1 MSANIKITGEL
12 TTDPALCLFHLE
24 QPIVEDWTVT
34 FESPEEAA
42 GSELAERLFAVEGV
56 ARVSVSGSTI
66 SVTKDVLTPW
76 PQLAGEI
83 GKAIRAA
90 FSSGKP
96 LIAESV
102 IERLKAMP
110 PEDIETAVAELFEE
124 HINPALAMHG
134 GYVRLV
140 KVEGRDVHVEMG
152 GGCQGCAASKATM
165 KFGVENAIRR
175 VAPHVRHVID
185 VTDHA
190 AGTNPYYR

>member
-1 MSANIKITGEL
+1 MSTHIKITGEL
-12 TTDPALCLFHLE
+12 TSDPAVCLFHVE
-24 QPIVEDWTVT
+24 NPIVEDWTVS
-34 FESPEEAA
+34 FNSPEEAA
-42 GSELAERLFAVEGV
+42 GSELAERLFAVDGV
-56 ARVSVSGSTI
+56 VRVVISGPTI
-66 SVTKDVLTPW
+66 SVTKNVMTPW
-76 PQLAGEI
+76 PQMAGEI
-83 GKAIRAA
+83 GAAIRAA
-90 FSSGKP
+90 YASGQP

-102 IERLKAMP
+102 IDRLKALP
-110 PEDIETAVAELFEE
+110 PEDIEPAVAELFEE

-134 GYVRLV
+134 GFVRLV